1 MSGLTSRRQPN
12 GLKKSLEL
20 TPNGSSNGYLS
31 PAQANKNYWR
41 EMSRSPSPL
50 GLIPI
55 HQEWRSFVRLPH
67 SPRLCIVILTTTR
80 SINTKSRAKSST
92 SASASSASSS
102 TSPAPKQPPSTPSC

>member
-1 MSGLTSRRQPN
+1 MSGLTSRRQLS

-20 TPNGSSNGYLS
+20 TPNGTSNGHLS

-55 HQEWRSFVRLPH
+55 HQEWRSFVRL
-67 SPRLCIVILTTTR
+67 TTH
-80 SINTKSRAKSST
+80 NGC
-92 SASASSASSS
+92 
-102 TSPAPKQPPSTPSC
+102 PST